1 MTYEERE
8 AIFSKEALSITDF
21 EKLFSVSYQEA
32 AKMMRQIKLK
42 YDRLKIQGRLHVEDY
57 LKYYDIKINRYDSEG
72 EY

>member
-21 EKLFSVSYQEA
+21 EKLFGVSYQEA
-32 AKMMRQIKLK
+32 AKTMRQIKLK

-57 LKYYDIKINRYDSEG
+57 FKYYDIKINRYDSEG